1 MSIRDRVR
9 NFRLYYKRDTIDLYR
24 KAFTN
29 YSKARWFPFFGS
41 GEFFPRNGLPSV
53 TIPRERWPML
63 AMASKLVLMGASPRW
78 TSNALHVLFGD
89 LVLMA
94 PPSARLVATSLQ
106 GIFLDDVWR
115 MNQIDL
121 SGRTVIDIGA
131 YIGDSSV
138 AYALR
143 GARVHAFEPLPGFQE
158 YLRENARLNHVEN
171 LITIHPVGLSD
182 RDELITENGR
192 LAEMASLGHGEGVR
206 RGAEG
211 EPESAIRLVDA
222 IGYFRGHG
230 IDTVDVLKLNC
241 EGCEYALFKDSTIL
255 DYLRPKHVV
264 MEFHQGGDR
273 LFKFLTDHG
282 YDCDW
287 PSADERPKKGKLFAR
302 RRSP

>member
-24 KAFTN
+24 RAFTN
-29 YSKARWFPFFGS
+29 YAKAWWFPFFGS
-41 GEFFPRNGLPSV
+41 GEFFPRDGSPPV

-63 AMASKLVLMGASPRW
+63 AMASKLVLMGARPRW
-78 TSNALHVLFGD
+78 TSQALHVSFGS
-89 LVLMA
+89 LELTA

-115 MNQIDL
+115 MNQADL
-121 SGRTVIDIGA
+121 HGKTVIDIGA
-131 YIGDSSV
+131 YIGDSTV

-158 YLRENARLNHVEN
+158 YLRENTRLNHVEN
-171 LITIHPVGLSD
+171 QITIHPVGLSD
-182 RDELITENGR
+182 RDELVTESGR

-206 RGAEG
+206 QGAG
-211 EPESAIRLVDA
+211 GGPESAIRLVDA
-222 IGYFRGHG
+222 ISYFRDHG

-273 LFKFLTDHG
+273 IFKFLTDHG
-282 YDCDW
+282 YDGDW
-287 PSADERPKKGKLFAR
+287 PSAAECPKKGKLFAQ
-302 RRSP
+302 RRSL